1 MSQTYHLEGTRR
13 CTRAGNDT
21 VLGGV
26 AGGVAAHLRVSSLW
40 VRVGFVLLG
49 ALGGLGVAL
58 YAALWLVLPTDE
70 RFDDQAPGLAAAT
83 RDGRR
88 RGGFRRLGDAGPAM
102 ALGALGIGVVLAVE
116 GALGQGV
123 LFWPLVIAAA
133 GVAVLWRQADEVQ
146 RERWQDNNALVDP
159 LRSLVGTGGWASWT
173 RLGVGLLLGIIAL
186 GLFALGNAGSLAVVG
201 NMLVAGLLG
210 VLGLGIVVGPWLYRL
225 ASDLGAERAER
236 VRTQE
241 RADLA
246 AHLHDSVLQTL
257 ALIQKNAQDPAA
269 VARLARSQE
278 RELRAWLFEAAP
290 DAEVSLSGAL
300 RALAAGIEDGHGIAV
315 DVVTVGDPPTC
326 ERTRPLVEAA
336 GEALTNAA
344 KHAGVSRID
353 VYAEATAHVVEVFV
367 RDRGVGFDPTTVAA
381 DRLGV
386 RRSIVD
392 RMNRHGGAG
401 TVRSVPGE
409 GTEVRLSLPLEEN

>member
-1 MSQTYHLEGTRR
+1 MSQTNHLEGIRR
-13 CTRAGNDT
+13 CTRAGDDT

-26 AGGVAAHLRVSSLW
+26 AGGVATHLGVSSLW

-70 RFDDQAPGLAAAT
+70 RFDEQAPGLAAAT

-88 RGGFRRLGDAGPAM
+88 RGGFRRLGDAGPAI
-102 ALGALGIGVVLAVE
+102 ALGALGVGVVLAVE
-116 GALGQGV
+116 AAFGQGV

-146 RERWQDNNALVDP
+146 RERWRDNDALVDP
-159 LRSLVGTGGWASWT
+159 LRSLVGAGGWASWT
-173 RLGVGLLLGIIAL
+173 RLGVGLVLGIIAM
-186 GLFALGNAGSLAVVG
+186 GLFALSNAGSLAVVG
-201 NMLVAGLLG
+201 DMLVAGLLG

-257 ALIQKNAQDPAA
+257 ALIQKNAHDPAA

-278 RELRAWLFEAAP
+278 RDLRAWLFETAP

-300 RALAAGIEDGHGIAV
+300 RVLAAGIEDGHGIAV
-315 DVVTVGDPPTC
+315 DVVTVGDLPVC

-344 KHAGVSRID
+344 KHAGVGRVD
-353 VYAEATAHVVEVFV
+353 VYAEATAHGVEVFV

-392 RMNRHGGAG
+392 RMNRHGGSA
-401 TVRSVPGE
+401 TIRSAPGE
-409 GTEVRLSLPLEEN
+409 GTEVRLSLPVEEN